1 MSNFNTMTLAQAR
14 CGYFFAA
21 AHPFAQR
28 VADSCRY
35 PWEIVE
41 RLGSLFDDPQGLLGT
56 GLVRVAEEVWAE
68 PGACI
73 EDGATISGRIVIGR
87 GSVVRSGA
95 VLRGDVVM
103 GRDCAIGHFTE
114 VKNALL
120 YDAVQLPHFSYVGD
134 SVLGTGAHL
143 GAGAK
148 ISNFKSFGTSV
159 QVHLEDRDYDLRR
172 EKFGAVLGDGV
183 EVGCN
188 AVLNPGS
195 LLGPRSVVYPLV
207 NFRGSV
213 GEGTIVKSDGR
224 TAFRRL

>member
-1 MSNFNTMTLAQAR
+1 MTLEQAS
-14 CGYFFAA
+14 CGYFFAS

-28 VADSCRY
+28 AVDSCLH
-35 PWEIVE
+35 PWEIID
-41 RLGSLFDDPQGLLGT
+41 RLSSLFDDPQRLCRDGLR
-56 GLVRVAEEVWAE
+56 RVADEVWAE
-68 PGACI
+68 SGACI
-73 EDGATISGRIVIGR
+73 EDGAEISGRLIIGR
-87 GSVVRSGA
+87 GSVVRRGA

-134 SVLGTGAHL
+134 SVLGVGAHL

-159 QVHLEDRDYDLRR
+159 QLHFEERDYDLRR
-172 EKFGAVLGDGV
+172 EKFGAVLGDGA

-207 NFRGSV
+207 SFRGSI
-213 GEGTIVKSDGR
+213 GAGTIVKPDGR
-224 TAFRRL
+224 TALRRI